1 MKKNLSILIILMAF
15 ATVLFM
21 GCANGSKDSNN
32 SSDGGSSTT
41 AVSGKVYGG
50 YLSGVLCT
58 LSFAETGNSI
68 IVSED
73 GIPATGTYSMSG
85 SSLTVIVNG
94 YTMNMTY
101 NSTSDTITY
110 SGQTFTRA

>member
-1 MKKNLSILIILMAF
+1 MKKNLSVLLILMAF
-15 ATVLFM
+15 AAVLFM
-21 GCANGSKDSNN
+21 GCANGSNDTNN
-32 SSDGGSSTT
+32 SSGGGSSTT

-50 YLSGVLCT
+50 YLSGVFCS
-58 LSFAETGNSI
+58 LSFAATGNSI
-68 IVSED
+68 IVSEG

-101 NSTSDTITY
+101 NSTTDTITY
-110 SGQTFTRA
+110 LGQTLTR